1 MAVFAVVALAA
12 GLIALAIRD
21 PAASRLQHEAAR
33 LSALL
38 DAARAESRASGLMV
52 RWVPQP
58 PGGED
63 HFRFV
68 GLPTGVALPRR
79 WLDPEVRVEDGAAQG
94 LLLGPEPVIGAQRIV
109 LRLADQRIEVRSDG
123 LGPFEPGD
131 SGAVQ

>member
-1 MAVFAVVALAA
+1 MAVLVVIALAA
-12 GLIALAIRD
+12 ALIALAIRD
-21 PAASRLQHEAAR
+21 PASLRLQHEAVR
-33 LSALL
+33 LAALL

-58 PGGED
+58 PGGDD

-68 GLPTGVALPRR
+68 GLPAGVALPRR
-79 WLDPEVRVEDGAAQG
+79 WLDPAVHVDEGAAQG
-94 LLLGPEPVIGAQRIV
+94 VLLGPEPVIGAQRIV